1 MARRFRYPTAGRTD
15 RRAGY
20 IRRSAGAPPTL
31 DPIVIFGAA
40 AVQLWVRGDLGSPN
54 AGSWPDQ
61 SGNGR
66 DFSQGTA
73 LNQPT
78 YTANDATL
86 NNLPTFTGDGAN
98 SFMTATLDRPAPGSG
113 TETTVISVAK
123 QITWTGGAHLY
134 GPGNQTMAAV
144 QGGASPGIVMRNPT
158 SVLGSNGAPL
168 GSWARLMQQFTGS
181 ASDLNK
187 VGSAAA
193 VTGVTAGTTNPGA
206 TWTIFG
212 RTAGSGLCN
221 VAYFEY
227 IVLAGVPTALQVGLY
242 DGYIEALTA
251 GVVLT

>member
-1 MARRFRYPTAGRTD
+1 MGRMSRRTGLVS
-15 RRAGY
+15 RAPGD
-20 IRRSAGAPPTL
+20 PPDNPL
-31 DPIVIFGAA
+31 EIFGAA
-40 AVQLWVRGDLGSPN
+40 NVLLWVRADIGSPD
-54 AGSWPDQ
+54 AGNWPDQ

-98 SFMTATLDRPAPGSG
+98 SFMTATLDRPAPGPG

-144 QGGASPGIVMRNPT
+144 QGGASPGIVMRNTT

-187 VGSAAA
+187 IGSAAA
-193 VTGVTAGTTNPGA
+193 VTGASAGTTNPGA

-212 RTAGSGLCN
+212 RTAGSSLCN

-227 IVLAGVPTALQVGLY
+227 IVLAGVPTALQNGLY
-242 DGYIEALTA
+242 DGYITALTGGA
-251 GVVLT
+251 VTV